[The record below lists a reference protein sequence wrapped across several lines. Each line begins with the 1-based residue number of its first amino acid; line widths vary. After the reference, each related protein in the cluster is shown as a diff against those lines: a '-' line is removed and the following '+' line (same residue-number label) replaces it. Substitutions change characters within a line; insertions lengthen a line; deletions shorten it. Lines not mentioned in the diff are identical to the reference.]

1 MFQYILFDLD
11 GTLTDP
17 KPGITG
23 CVQYALHEMG
33 IEEPDLD
40 KLEVFIG
47 PPLAESFMEFY
58 GMERRLADRA
68 VEKYRERFAVTG
80 IYENELYPGMK
91 EMLAALKEAGCHLAV
106 ASSKPE
112 PFVKRILEHFEIA
125 RYFDVAVGSGLDG
138 SLAQKEDVV
147 REALR
152 RLGEKAGM
160 PEGDAADGPG
170 RRGSR
175 PDTVMVGDRKY
186 DVTGARALGLR
197 CIGVSFGYAQPGEL
211 EEAGAWRIADDV
223 EELGR
228 ILLEEV

>member
-40 KLEVFIG
+40 RLEIFIG
-47 PPLAESFMEFY
+47 PPLMDSFMEFY
-58 GMERRLADRA
+58 GMERQMAERA

-112 PFVKRILEHFEIA
+112 PFVKRILEHFGIA
-125 RYFDVAVGSGLDG
+125 EYFDVAVGSGLDG

-147 REALR
+147 REVLR
-152 RLGEKAGM
+152 RLGEQM
-160 PEGDAADGPG
+160 DAA
-170 RRGSR
+170 GSAL
-175 PDTVMVGDRKY
+175 PQDDSIGKAAVMVGDRKF
-186 DVTGARALGLR
+186 DVIGARALGLR
-197 CIGVSFGYAQPGEL
+197 CVGVSFGYAQPGEL
-211 EEAGAWRIADDV
+211 EEAGAWRIAESV
-223 EELGR
+223 ETLGR

>member
-17 KPGITG
+17 KLGITG

-40 KLEVFIG
+40 RLEVFIG
-47 PPLAESFMEFY
+47 PPLVESFMEFY
-58 GMERRLADRA
+58 GMERRQADRA
-68 VEKYRERFAVTG
+68 VEKYRERFAVKG

-112 PFVKRILEHFEIA
+112 PFVKRILEYFGIA
-125 RYFDVAVGSGLDG
+125 EYFDVAVGSGLDG
-138 SLAQKEDVV
+138 SLGQKEDVV

-152 RLGEKAGM
+152 RLGEK
-160 PEGDAADGPG
+160 EGAADGALSKKEEI
-170 RRGSR
+170 RRSA
-175 PDTVMVGDRKY
+175 VMVGDRKY
-186 DVTGARALGLR
+186 DVTGARALGL
-197 CIGVSFGYAQPGEL
+197 CCVGVSFGYAQPGEL

-223 EELGR
+223 ETLGR
-228 ILLEEV
+228 ILLEEA

>member
-91 EMLAALKEAGCHLAV
+91 EMLAALKEAGCRLAV

-160 PEGDAADGPG
+160 P
-170 RRGSR
+170 
-175 PDTVMVGDRKY
+175 DTVMVGDRKY

-228 ILLEEV
+228 ILLEEA

>member
-33 IEEPDLD
+33 IEEPDAD
-40 KLEVFIG
+40 RLEVFIG
-47 PPLAESFMEFY
+47 PPLVESFMQFY

-80 IYENELYPGMK
+80 IYENELYPGMR
-91 EMLAALKEAGCHLAV
+91 EMLAGLKAAGCRLAV

-112 PFVKRILEHFEIA
+112 PFVKRILEHFELA
-125 RYFDVAVGSGLDG
+125 AYFDEAVGSGLDG
-138 SLAQKEDVV
+138 SLSQKEDVV

-152 RLGEKAGM
+152 RLGKKEAA
-160 PEGDAADGPG
+160 EGAW
-170 RRGSR
+170 SR
-175 PDTVMVGDRKY
+175 TGEVCPDIVMVGDRKY
-186 DVTGARALGLR
+186 DVEGARALGLR
-197 CIGVSFGYAQPGEL
+197 CVGVAFGYAQPGEL
-211 EEAGAWRIADDV
+211 EEAGAWRIAEDV
-223 EELGR
+223 ETLGR
-228 ILLEEV
+228 ILLGEKD

>member
-33 IEEPDLD
+33 IEEPDPD
-40 KLEVFIG
+40 RLEVFIG
-47 PPLAESFMEFY
+47 PPLLESFMEFY
-58 GMERRLADRA
+58 GMERRMAERA
-68 VEKYRERFAVTG
+68 VEKYRERFVVTG

-112 PFVKRILEHFEIA
+112 PFVKRILEHFGIGE
-125 RYFDVAVGSGLDG
+125 YFDAAVGSGLDG
-138 SLAQKEDVV
+138 SLGQKEDVV

-152 RLGEKAGM
+152 RLGEK
-160 PEGDAADGPG
+160 EGAADGAPSTEEEL
-170 RRGSR
+170 RRSA
-175 PDTVMVGDRKY
+175 VMVGDRKF
-186 DVTGARALGLR
+186 DVVGARTLGLR
-197 CIGVSFGYAQPGEL
+197 CVGVSFGYAQPGEL

-223 EELGR
+223 EALER
-228 ILLEEV
+228 ILLEEG

>member
-47 PPLAESFMEFY
+47 PPLAESFREFY

-160 PEGDAADGPG
+160 
-170 RRGSR
+170 S
-175 PDTVMVGDRKY
+175 DTVMVGDRKY

-228 ILLEEV
+228 ILLEEA

>member
-40 KLEVFIG
+40 RLEIFIG
-47 PPLAESFMEFY
+47 PPLMDSFMEFY
-58 GMERRLADRA
+58 GMERQMAERA

-112 PFVKRILEHFEIA
+112 PFVKRILEHFGIA
-125 RYFDVAVGSGLDG
+125 AYFDAAVGSGLDG

-152 RLGEKAGM
+152 RLGEQM
-160 PEGDAADGPG
+160 DAA
-170 RRGSR
+170 GSVL
-175 PDTVMVGDRKY
+175 PQDDSIGKAAVMVGDRKF
-186 DVTGARALGLR
+186 DVIGARALGLR
-197 CIGVSFGYAQPGEL
+197 CVGVSFGYAQPGEL

-223 EELGR
+223 ESLGR

>member
-40 KLEVFIG
+40 RLEVFIG
-47 PPLAESFMEFY
+47 PPLVESFMQFY

-80 IYENELYPGMK
+80 IYENELYPGMR
-91 EMLAALKEAGCHLAV
+91 EMLAGLKAAGCRLAV

-112 PFVKRILEHFEIA
+112 PFVKRILEHFELA
-125 RYFDVAVGSGLDG
+125 AYFDEAVGSGLDG
-138 SLAQKEDVV
+138 SLSQKEDVV

-152 RLGEKAGM
+152 RLGKKEAA
-160 PEGDAADGPG
+160 EGAW
-170 RRGSR
+170 SR
-175 PDTVMVGDRKY
+175 TGEVCPDIVMVGDRKY
-186 DVTGARALGLR
+186 DVEGARALGLR
-197 CIGVSFGYAQPGEL
+197 CVGVAFGYAQPGEL
-211 EEAGAWRIADDV
+211 EEAGAWRIAEDV
-223 EELGR
+223 ETLGR
-228 ILLEEV
+228 ILLGEKD

>member
-152 RLGEKAGM
+152 RLGEKARM
-160 PEGDAADGPG
+160 
-170 RRGSR
+170 

-228 ILLEEV
+228 ILLEEA

>member
-23 CVQYALHEMG
+23 CVQYALHAMG

-47 PPLAESFMEFY
+47 PPLVESFMEFY

-91 EMLAALKEAGCHLAV
+91 EMLAALKEAGCRLAV

-112 PFVKRILEHFEIA
+112 PFVKRILEHFDIA
-125 RYFDVAVGSGLDG
+125 QYFDEAVGSGLDG

-152 RLGEKAGM
+152 RLGETAGQTDDMRQKAGL
-160 PEGDAADGPG
+160 PDA
-170 RRGSR
+170 
-175 PDTVMVGDRKY
+175 VMVGDRRF

-223 EELGR
+223 ETLGR
-228 ILLEEV
+228 ILLEES

>member
-33 IEEPDLD
+33 IEEPDAD
-40 KLEVFIG
+40 RLEVIIG
-47 PPLAESFMEFY
+47 TPLVESFMQFY

-80 IYENELYPGMK
+80 IYENELYPGMR
-91 EMLAALKEAGCHLAV
+91 EMLAGLKAAGCRLAV

-112 PFVKRILEHFEIA
+112 PFVKRILEHFELA
-125 RYFDVAVGSGLDG
+125 AYFDEAVGSGLDG
-138 SLAQKEDVV
+138 SLSQKEDVV

-152 RLGEKAGM
+152 RLGKKEAAG
-160 PEGDAADGPG
+160 GAW
-170 RRGSR
+170 SR
-175 PDTVMVGDRKY
+175 TGEVCPDVVMVGDRKY
-186 DVTGARALGLR
+186 DVEGARALGLR
-197 CIGVSFGYAQPGEL
+197 CVGVAFGYAQPGEL
-211 EEAGAWRIADDV
+211 EEAGAWRIAEDV
-223 EELGR
+223 ETLGR
-228 ILLEEV
+228 ILLDEKD

>member
-40 KLEVFIG
+40 RLEIFIG
-47 PPLAESFMEFY
+47 PPLMDSFMEFY
-58 GMERRLADRA
+58 GMERQMAERA
-68 VEKYRERFAVTG
+68 VEKCRERFAVTG

-112 PFVKRILEHFEIA
+112 PFVKRILEHFGIA
-125 RYFDVAVGSGLDG
+125 EYFDVAVGSGLDG

-152 RLGEKAGM
+152 RLGEQM
-160 PEGDAADGPG
+160 DAA
-170 RRGSR
+170 GSAL
-175 PDTVMVGDRKY
+175 PQDDSIGKAAVMVGDRKF
-186 DVTGARALGLR
+186 DVIGARALGLR
-197 CIGVSFGYAQPGEL
+197 CVGVSFGYAQPGEL
-211 EEAGAWRIADDV
+211 EEAGAWRIAQNV
-223 EELGR
+223 ETLGR

>member
-40 KLEVFIG
+40 RLEVFIG
-47 PPLAESFMEFY
+47 PPLVDSFMEFY
-58 GMERRLADRA
+58 GMEKQAAERA

-112 PFVKRILEHFEIA
+112 PFVKRILEHFGIA
-125 RYFDVAVGSGLDG
+125 EYFDVAVGSGLDG

-152 RLGEKAGM
+152 QLGEKA
-160 PEGDAADGPG
+160 DAAGSALPQDDGIG
-170 RRGSR
+170 QAA
-175 PDTVMVGDRKY
+175 VMVGDRKF
-186 DVTGARALGLR
+186 DVIGARALGLR
-197 CIGVSFGYAQPGEL
+197 CVGVSFGYAQPGEL
-211 EEAGAWRIADDV
+211 EEAGAWRIAENV
-223 EELGR
+223 EKLGR